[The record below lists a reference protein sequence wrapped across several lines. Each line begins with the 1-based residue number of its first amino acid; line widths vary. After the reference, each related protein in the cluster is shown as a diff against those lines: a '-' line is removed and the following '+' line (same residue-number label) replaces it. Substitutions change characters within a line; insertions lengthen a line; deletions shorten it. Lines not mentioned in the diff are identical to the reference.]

1 MYTIQPANQSF
12 LSNLFFRHSFLIIFY
27 YFFQINY
34 ILIVHDNVHSAHKKR
49 LPPQRFSIVKAT
61 DHFYFYYMMSGAKA
75 LSPTY
80 EQAHVDLDIFTLV
93 SLYCLKLK
101 LSSDK
106 INQKI
111 CCFLNTKY
119 TAVNHDIFMLRV
131 RWKEAGIMH
140 MIVISCLIY

>member
-1 MYTIQPANQSF
+1 MMFCIQ
-12 LSNLFFRHSFLIIFY
+12 SNLQIIL
-27 YFFQINY
+27 FQS
-34 ILIVHDNVHSAHKKR
+34 ILSRLFTTICIPHIKR
-49 LPPQRFSIVKAT
+49 DCRLNDFQFSIVKAT
-61 DHFYFYYMMSGAKA
+61 AHFYDVGGQNLFH
-75 LSPTY
+75 PTY
-80 EQAHVDLDIFTLV
+80 EQAHVDLDLFTLV

-140 MIVISCLIY
+140 VIVISCLIY

>member
-1 MYTIQPANQSF
+1 MMFCIQ
-12 LSNLFFRHSFLIIFY
+12 SNLQIIL
-27 YFFQINY
+27 FQS
-34 ILIVHDNVHSAHKKR
+34 ILSRLFTTICIPHIKR
-49 LPPQRFSIVKAT
+49 DCRLNNFQFSIVKAT
-61 DHFYFYYMMSGAKA
+61 AHFYFYYMMSGAKA

-80 EQAHVDLDIFTLV
+80 EQAHVDLDLFTLV

-101 LSSDK
+101 LSSEK
-106 INQKI
+106 ITQKI

>member
-1 MYTIQPANQSF
+1 MMFCIQ
-12 LSNLFFRHSFLIIFY
+12 SNLQIIF
-27 YFFQINY
+27 FKSILSRLFTTICIPHIKRDCRLNDFQ
-34 ILIVHDNVHSAHKKR
+34 
-49 LPPQRFSIVKAT
+49 FSIVKAT
-61 DHFYFYYMMSGAKA
+61 AHFYFYYMMSGSKG
-75 LSPTY
+75 LSHTY
-80 EQAHVDLDIFTLV
+80 EQAHVDLDLFTLV

-140 MIVISCLIY
+140 VIVISCLIY

>member
-1 MYTIQPANQSF
+1 MFCIQ
-12 LSNLFFRHSFLIIFY
+12 SNLQIIL
-27 YFFQINY
+27 FQS
-34 ILIVHDNVHSAHKKR
+34 ILSRLFTTICIPHIKR
-49 LPPQRFSIVKAT
+49 DCRLNDFQFSIVKAT
-61 DHFYFYYMMSGAKA
+61 AHFYYMMSGSKG
-75 LSPTY
+75 LSHTY
-80 EQAHVDLDIFTLV
+80 EQAHVDLDLFTLV

-140 MIVISCLIY
+140 VIVISCLIY

>member
-1 MYTIQPANQSF
+1 MLWLKCI
-12 LSNLFFRHSFLIIFY
+12 
-27 YFFQINY
+27 
-34 ILIVHDNVHSAHKKR
+34 
-49 LPPQRFSIVKAT
+49 LPPLIPDCYVLCTPAIFKNIRNPLIFLQKMASYSCFWRVPSSKILLQASLQRI
-61 DHFYFYYMMSGAKA
+61 
-75 LSPTY
+75 L
-80 EQAHVDLDIFTLV
+80 DLFTLV

-140 MIVISCLIY
+140 VIVISCLIY